1 MSNINR
7 ENLNKIIDEMSKKS
21 GQPKREIEEILNSKS
36 FDSVKNKMS
45 PEKAAKLQEII
56 SNREE
61 AERLLQTPQAR
72 ALMKKLLEEN

>member
-7 ENLNKIIDEMSKKS
+7 ENLNKIIEEMSKKS
-21 GQPKREIEEILNSKS
+21 GQPKQEIEDILNSKS
-36 FDSVKNKMS
+36 LDSVKGKMS